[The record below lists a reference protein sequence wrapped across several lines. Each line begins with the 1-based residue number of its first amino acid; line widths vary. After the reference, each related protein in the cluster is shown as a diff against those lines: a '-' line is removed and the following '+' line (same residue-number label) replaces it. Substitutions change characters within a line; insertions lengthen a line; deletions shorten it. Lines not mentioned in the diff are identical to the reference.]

1 MVLSIC
7 FIDGLGG
14 HSLQIL
20 TKEIQ
25 QGSEHVI
32 SFICF
37 IWTKAFPDFKQ
48 AG

>member
-1 MVLSIC
+1 MVLSIG
-7 FIDGLGG
+7 FSDGLGG

-20 TKEIQ
+20 TKDIQ

-32 SFICF
+32 SFIRF
-37 IWTKAFPDFKQ
+37 IWTKHFPDFKE